1 MYGDPLYPLNSTRC
15 CEESR
20 DPDIYIYPLYTNRA
34 HIAPARSPCRCAQP
48 QRLPNLNA
56 WLPSDDFNFIY
67 FHPTMSNNYM
77 EEEKQILEAVEVF
90 KTKKTCL
97 LLN

>member
-1 MYGDPLYPLNSTRC
+1 
-15 CEESR
+15 
-20 DPDIYIYPLYTNRA
+20 
-34 HIAPARSPCRCAQP
+34 
-48 QRLPNLNA
+48 
-56 WLPSDDFNFIY
+56 
-67 FHPTMSNNYM
+67 MSNNYM